1 MASWKK
7 VVVSGSN
14 ASLAAISASNGLHVT
29 GSILTSGSNDF
40 DAVTLFRK
48 PVQVQAYTG
57 NALALGTSNAAL
69 TTRSSGSAYALNIG
83 NTTNVAGSTGGGLY
97 IQSGQYQTQPII
109 NHFTY
114 NGQNPFKVET
124 SGNITSQG
132 SLSIA
137 GNITG
142 SGNTVLGNASSDIL
156 KVTGSAKFDI
166 QDQEF
171 LIQNGSEPIDFLK
184 IDGNNQ
190 IIRIDSGNAGVNT
203 RFNTNNAVGG
213 AIISFGAEVGMASS
227 LDVGVGQTIADR
239 GLFVTGSSRFTGSVV
254 IDGTLTVT
262 NDTLQEDLQTTGTT
276 KLGNDMSDKTEVTG
290 SLNVTGSSIFD
301 GPNATVT
308 IDPSSTTVLN
318 IKDNGGSSI
327 EALKLVKSNGTE
339 MISLN
344 NQGSEATFKM
354 TDNGGNSISLSSK
367 QATNSFHLPNF
378 AIGANSTDA
387 NNTLSVTGNA
397 NITNGLR
404 VSGSTA
410 LLVTGSSHLTG
421 SVHIVA
427 HDGVSNH
434 RGIQVNIAQE
444 GITNDS
450 DDSVVLRP
458 GPLGSAGAANLV
470 MLPSSDQGNYIVNK
484 LGTTGSSRYGY
495 LKIRGNNLDDI
506 FFQASDNGASYHKG
520 SLNIG
525 GTSTTVG
532 PKLDVTGN
540 IRVSTGITGS
550 YLTADRI
557 PFVNAQKGLID
568 SSNLV
573 YDDDGGFNTGA
584 KLTLTG
590 DLFVSHNLTVQGTAS
605 FQHTEDLDV
614 ADRFI
619 RMASGSTSNG
629 DGGIA
634 VQQTSPTDT
643 EGFGYDSATSRW
655 GVTSSFDASQNAL
668 APAAFM
674 PVAINGT
681 DNNPTSNSVANETR
695 YKKAGN
701 IYIDTNATMEEGGV
715 WIYV

>member
-40 DAVTLFRK
+40 DAITLFRK
-48 PVQVQAYTG
+48 PIQVQAYTG
-57 NALALGTSNAAL
+57 NNISTGPTSPAL
-69 TTRSSGSAYALNIG
+69 TVRTSGSAYALSVG
-83 NTTNVAGSTGGGLY
+83 NNTNAIGSTGGGIYVQL
-97 IQSGQYQTQPII
+97 GQYQTNDII
-109 NHFTY
+109 TAFTY
-114 NGQNPFKVET
+114 NGGNPFKVDT

-142 SGNTVLGNASSDIL
+142 SGNTVLGNASSDLL

-171 LIQNGSEPIDFLK
+171 LIQNGSEPIDLLK
-184 IDGNNQ
+184 VDGNNQ
-190 IIRIDSGNAGVNT
+190 RIIIDSGNAGVNT
-203 RFNTNNAVGG
+203 RFNTNSAVGG
-213 AIISFGAEVGMASS
+213 ATVSFGSEVGMASS
-227 LDVGVGQTIADR
+227 LAVGVGQTIADR

-262 NDTLQEDLQTTGTT
+262 NDTLQEDLTTTGTT

-318 IKDNGGSSI
+318 IQDNGGSSI

-367 QATNSFHLPNF
+367 QTTNSFHLPNF

-397 NITNGLR
+397 KISSHITASGNISASGVAGNAGHVFGLPNASDPNGLGTLTLGGTGISMQLLGIANGNGFVMKGATGGTEVAALKVVGTNAGR
-404 VSGSTA
+404 LVLSDENTARIELSANTDAGSF
-410 LLVTGSSHLTG
+410 
-421 SVHIVA
+421 
-427 HDGVSNH
+427 
-434 RGIQVNIAQE
+434 IQ
-444 GITNDS
+444 D
-450 DDSVVLRP
+450 
-458 GPLGSAGAANLV
+458 PLAIGAAAV
-470 MLPSSDQGNYIVNK
+470 D
-484 LGTTGSSRYGY
+484 T
-495 LKIRGNNLDDI
+495 NNTL
-506 FFQASDNGASYHKG
+506 S
-520 SLNIG
+520 
-525 GTSTTVG
+525 
-532 PKLDVTGN
+532 VTGN
-540 IRVSTGITGS
+540 IKATTGITGS

-681 DNNPTSNSVANETR
+681 DNNPTSNLVANETR